1 MSILSTAVTSTCAV
15 AYMSPASISRPPSYV
30 QYALA
35 CPRDSRHVLGKM
47 AGRALGRLHATGGL
61 SCHTATS
68 RKENELAFNCG
79 MFSSWRRRTH
89 RAWFVYLVLVLLPVG
104 RCPAVSTVP
113 LSSASVHRGR
123 QPLVNYWARRSPP
136 LKTRDPDGVDQGTR
150 WQR

>member
-35 CPRDSRHVLGKM
+35 CPRDGACPFHFHVLGKM
-47 AGRALGRLHATGGL
+47 AGRALGRLR
-61 SCHTATS
+61 TATS
-68 RKENELAFNCG
+68 RKENELAWHVFVVAATNASRVVCLLG
-79 MFSSWRRRTH
+79 PCSFTGRSLSDGVN
-89 RAWFVYLVLVLLPVG
+89 RA
-104 RCPAVSTVP
+104 VP